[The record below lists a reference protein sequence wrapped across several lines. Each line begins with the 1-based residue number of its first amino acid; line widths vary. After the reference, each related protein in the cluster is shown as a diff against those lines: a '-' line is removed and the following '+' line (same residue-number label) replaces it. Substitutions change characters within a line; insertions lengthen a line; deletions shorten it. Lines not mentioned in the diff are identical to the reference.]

1 VCSCFEEEFGECP
14 SVLLH
19 WSEKKTVKL
28 RGEIDTSTGVARI
41 LNYKKVAC
49 HTARCGYGATRMF
62 KVACH
67 TARCGYGATRIF
79 NREKDI
85 RIERFSRGLDLGATG
100 RSVRLIRRESFGLL

>member
-49 HTARCGYGATRMF
+49 HTARCGYGATR
-62 KVACH
+62 
-67 TARCGYGATRIF
+67 IF